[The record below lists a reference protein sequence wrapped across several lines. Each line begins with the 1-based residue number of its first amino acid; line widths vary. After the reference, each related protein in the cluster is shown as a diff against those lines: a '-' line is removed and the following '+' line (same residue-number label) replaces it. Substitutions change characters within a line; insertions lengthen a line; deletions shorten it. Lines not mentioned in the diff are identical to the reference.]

1 MKLLCRTQIKL
12 IGLFINVLTKDSL
25 NFHLGFTHFFHMK
38 KHVECCYVCLVLNVG
53 YTRGAQYFVVFLL
66 FLFFLLCW
74 KLFKCIFIEN

>member
-1 MKLLCRTQIKL
+1 MTDQELCAYQEINIHAAFVFLLL
-12 IGLFINVLTKDSL
+12 D
-25 NFHLGFTHFFHMK
+25 
-38 KHVECCYVCLVLNVG
+38 VECCYVCLVLNVG